1 MVKYKIFRNM
11 LIMLIVLLI
20 PATLLF
26 SYSNKVGENV
36 LRETLE
42 NSAAKQL
49 EFTVLQLEQSLRQ
62 LETQTLL
69 LVNDSNIKA
78 YSSSWDFLEYVDHL
92 LMRKN
97 VEEKL
102 ILQSQAN
109 TLAHDVS
116 VYWPQIKEALS
127 TKGSLAYQDVE
138 LAAMPKNKWFIR
150 KDDLD
155 ALSFHLLF
163 TNPSIYKADLSNV
176 TAIVET
182 AIPGDYLKSVLK
194 GLDASGNGTSF
205 LYLSDSTTIAN
216 QTINKDF
223 LTLLEHEGALQDNT
237 AGGHP
242 HLSVLKMDGTEFL
255 VQTIR
260 VPSLGG
266 TLVSYIQ
273 LNEFLSPFKKVNRL
287 VNTSLILLFVSGVGM
302 SYLLY
307 RHFRIPFGYMVRK
320 IESLGSGDYNSRA
333 VVRTNNEF
341 DYLFA
346 KFNEM
351 ASRIQSL
358 IENVYEERVRTRE
371 AEYKHLQSQINPH
384 FLYNCLFY
392 IVSMAHKSPDA
403 VTSMAKNL
411 AQFYRY
417 ITRKAGTDSTLADEI
432 SLIES
437 YLQVQ
442 SLRNKRLTY
451 EIDILP
457 SMLELSVPTLLL
469 QPLVENAVVHGLERK
484 RDSGII
490 RIQGSWS
497 DDGYT
502 ITVEDDG
509 AGMPEPNIRELTV
522 QVYSQRNSDE
532 IGCGLW
538 NIHHRLINQFGPDS
552 GLKFTNNVWGGFCV
566 TVNIPSTRKEEFP
579 YECIAGGR

>member
-1 MVKYKIFRNM
+1 MVKYTTFRNM
-11 LIMLIVLLI
+11 LLMLVLLLI

-26 SYSNKVGENV
+26 SYANKVGEDV
-36 LRETLE
+36 VRETLE

-49 EFTVLQLEQSLRQ
+49 AFTMLQLEQTLRQ

-69 LVNDSNIKA
+69 LANDSNIKA
-78 YSSSWDFLEYVDHL
+78 YASSWDFPEYVDHL

-102 ILQSQAN
+102 ILQSQAES
-109 TLAHDVS
+109 LIHDVS
-116 VYWPQIKEALS
+116 VHWPQIKEVLS
-127 TKGSLAYQDVE
+127 TKGKIAYNEVE
-138 LAAMPKNKWFIR
+138 LTAAPKNKWFIHH
-150 KDDLD
+150 DDQD
-155 ALSFHLLF
+155 QLSFHLLF
-163 TNPSIYKADLSNV
+163 TNPTVFHPDLSNV
-176 TAIVET
+176 TSVVET
-182 AIPGDYLKSVLK
+182 SITSEYLKSVLK

-205 LYLSDSTTIAN
+205 IYFSDTTTIAN
-216 QTINKDF
+216 QTIERGLFSLLRQKD
-223 LTLLEHEGALQDNT
+223 TLRGDTGMQNPL
-237 AGGHP
+237 
-242 HLSVLKMDGTEFL
+242 LSVIKIDGIEYM

-260 VPSLGG
+260 IPSLDG

-273 LNEFLSPFKKVNRL
+273 LNEFLNPLKKVSLL
-287 VNTSLILLFVSGVGM
+287 VNVSLLFLFVSGVAM

-307 RHFRIPFGYMVRK
+307 RHFRIPFGYLVRK
-320 IESLGSGDYNSRA
+320 IESLGSGDYKSRA
-333 VVRTNNEF
+333 IVRTNNEF

-351 ASRIQSL
+351 ASRIQAL

-392 IVSMAHKSPDA
+392 IVSMAHKSPEA

-417 ITRKAGTDSTLADEI
+417 ITRKAGTDSTLEDEI
-432 SLIES
+432 HLVES
-437 YLQVQ
+437 YLHVQ

-457 SMLELSVPTLLL
+457 SMLKFPVPTLLL
-469 QPLVENAVVHGLERK
+469 QPLVENAVVHGLEGK

-490 RIQGSWS
+490 RIRGTWKH
-497 DDGYT
+497 DRYI

-509 AGMPEPNIRELTV
+509 AGMSEQGIRELTA
-522 QVYSQRNSDE
+522 QVFHHRNSDE
-532 IGCGLW
+532 IGCALW
-538 NIHHRLINQFGPDS
+538 NIHHRLTNQFGPDS
-552 GLKFTNNVWGGFCV
+552 GLHFANNEGGGFCV
-566 TVNIPSTRKEEFP
+566 TVQIPPMKQEEVP
-579 YECIAGGR
+579 YEHIAGR